1 MKILVRLFCLLGAA
15 LPGVCQTM
23 QYASTTPR
31 TLDSNLAQAR
41 TLSLAERHVLPLFGE
56 QRKTSEQIEEEI
68 RFLSDCDKSFASR
81 EEASTFF
88 ATRAWEYV
96 QEGQLDTATYRFNLA
111 YLLNEKNV
119 DAFWGLGVVAFQKQ
133 ELETAERMLRKGVEI
148 APENVPLIVD
158 LSTVE
163 LRHFFQTNDTTELD
177 ESHQLLVHAA
187 RLDSTYAPTFYNLAL
202 AEYHRDDF
210 AKSWEALHKGR
221 RLNFSLVDFQFIE
234 LLRTK
239 LPDPEG
245 FFK

>member
-1 MKILVRLFCLLGAA
+1 
-15 LPGVCQTM
+15 M

-31 TLDSNLAQAR
+31 TLDSNLSQAR
-41 TLSLAERHVLPLFGE
+41 TLSLTERHVLPLFGE

-68 RFLSDCDKSFASR
+68 RFLSDCDKSFANR
-81 EEASTFF
+81 EEASVFF

-119 DAFWGLGVVAFQKQ
+119 DAFWGLGVVSFQKEQ
-133 ELETAERMLRKGVEI
+133 FEAAERMLRKGVEI

-163 LRHFFQTNDTTELD
+163 LRHFSQTNDRADLD

-187 RLDSTYAPTFYNLAL
+187 RLDSTYAQTFYNLAI
-202 AEYHRDDF
+202 AEFHREDF
-210 AKSWEALHKGR
+210 AKSWEALHTGR
-221 RLNFSLVDFQFIE
+221 RLNFSLVDFQFVE
-234 LLRTK
+234 LLRAK